1 MLHQANKTDSDILTA
16 SKEVFNALSKIPISA
31 LLAHKRASQGTNSHP
46 TPSQLIS
53 VDESMPLRDVLVTLA
68 KHSILAV
75 PVTSHPV
82 QQPEDTGFAGIV
94 SIYDVLAWTVFQ
106 KMFDSLQSLDSSPNN
121 ANHFGQQAVEYFN
134 TPVSELIGCTVESS
148 TSWTLHSTDFLS
160 TLLQMITRPPFHRML
175 VIDVDAAIES
185 VDVEMDKEGNTEG
198 NQRRSCIAMV
208 TQMDLLRFVNA
219 HADAIAPFALARLYS
234 IGVADVLGYAR
245 RQGRTDQDPKDIR
258 SDGVTVL
265 NSMHVNEHG
274 VVVVGSHVTALQAFR
289 VMYVHRVSAV
299 AIVSRHG
306 EIVANLSASDLRGVT
321 GDLES
326 LQSFL
331 LPVFEFLETRS
342 GKRGLGS
349 LKADQL
355 KCVDREH
362 AFGQA
367 VKTVL
372 EEGIHR
378 VWVQDSAE
386 IPAGVLTV
394 GDMPSLFVPPSHVVS
409 ETSF

>member
-1 MLHQANKTDSDILTA
+1 MLHQATNNDADVLTA
-16 SKEVFNALSKIPISA
+16 TKEVFDALSKIPISA
-31 LLAHKRASQGTNSHP
+31 LLAHKRASQDTNSHP

-53 VDESMPLRDVLVTLA
+53 VDESMPLRDVLATLS

-82 QQPEDTGFAGIV
+82 KQPEDAGFAGIV
-94 SIYDVLAWTVFQ
+94 SIYDILAWTVFQ
-106 KMFDSLQSLDSSPNN
+106 KMFDSLQLK
-121 ANHFGQQAVEYFN
+121 YFA

-148 TSWTLHSTDFLS
+148 TSWTLHSTDFVS

-185 VDVEMDKEGNTEG
+185 VDVEMDKEGKREG
-198 NQRRSCIAMV
+198 NKRRSCITMV

-234 IGVADVLGYAR
+234 IDVADMLGYAR
-245 RQGRTDQDPKDIR
+245 RQGRIDQDPKDIR

-265 NSMHVNEHG
+265 NSMHVNENG

-289 VMYVHRVSAV
+289 VMYVHRVSAL
-299 AIVSRHG
+299 AIVSRRG
-306 EIVANLSASDLRGVT
+306 EIVANLSASDLRGIT
-321 GDLES
+321 GDMES

-342 GKRGLGS
+342 GKRGFGS

-386 IPAGVLTV
+386 IPVGVLTV
-394 GDMPSLFVPPSHVVS
+394 GDMLSLFVPPSHVVS

>member
-1 MLHQANKTDSDILTA
+1 MLHQATNNDADVLTA
-16 SKEVFNALSKIPISA
+16 TKEVFDALSKIPISA
-31 LLAHKRASQGTNSHP
+31 LLAHKRASQDTNSHP

-53 VDESMPLRDVLVTLA
+53 VDESMPLRDVLATLS

-82 QQPEDTGFAGIV
+82 KQPEDAGFAGIV
-94 SIYDVLAWTVFQ
+94 SIYDILAWTVFQ
-106 KMFDSLQSLDSSPNN
+106 KMFDSLQSLDPNN
-121 ANHFGQQAVEYFN
+121 GNNFAQQATEYFA

-148 TSWTLHSTDFLS
+148 TSWTLHSTDFVS

-185 VDVEMDKEGNTEG
+185 VDVEMDKEGKREG
-198 NQRRSCIAMV
+198 NKRRSCITMV

-234 IGVADVLGYAR
+234 IDVADMLGYAR
-245 RQGRTDQDPKDIR
+245 RQGRIDQDPKDIR

-265 NSMHVNEHG
+265 NSMHVNENG

-289 VMYVHRVSAV
+289 VMYVHRVSAL
-299 AIVSRHG
+299 AIVSRRG
-306 EIVANLSASDLRGVT
+306 EIVANLSASDLRGIT
-321 GDLES
+321 GDMES

-342 GKRGLGS
+342 GKRGFGS

-386 IPAGVLTV
+386 IPVGVLTV
-394 GDMPSLFVPPSHVVS
+394 GDMLSLFVPPSHVVS